1 MARITGARA
10 TDYEDKRL
18 LILDRA
24 AERFA
29 SLGYERASM
38 RVIAEAAGVSK
49 ALLYHY
55 YHDKEALL
63 FDVLSSHLTAL
74 LAAVEAA
81 AGEPDEPEARLRHLA
96 VALFDA
102 YRGAGPR
109 HRLAVAN
116 LSALPPER
124 QEELRDVQRR
134 IVAIF
139 AEAIGRTLPGG
150 VDRERL
156 LTPIT
161 MSMFGMLNW
170 HFVWFDPN
178 GPLSREEYA
187 RLAATL
193 ILDGTRH
200 LAKARAPAEA

>member
-10 TDYEDKRL
+10 SDYDGKRQ

-29 SLGYERASM
+29 ALGYERAAM
-38 RVIAEAAGVSK
+38 RVIAEAAGISK

-55 YHDKEALL
+55 YRDKEALL

-74 LAAVEAA
+74 LAAVEVAA
-81 AGEPDEPEARLRHLA
+81 QVPAAPEARLRRLA

-102 YRGAGPR
+102 YQGAGNR

-124 QEELRDVQRR
+124 QEELREIQRR

-139 AEAIGRTLPGG
+139 ARAIGATLPDG
-150 VDRERL
+150 VDRTRL

-170 HFVWFDPN
+170 HFSWFDPD
-178 GPLSREEYA
+178 GPLSREAYA
-187 RLAATL
+187 ELAATL
-193 ILDGTRH
+193 ILEGTRH
-200 LAKARAPAEA
+200 LAAPATVEA